1 MINSV
6 NFILSAFTII
16 AQIMAVFLIVA
27 KVTKNNLILNFVNKR
42 VSELSLL
49 VVLGGVIGS
58 LFYSQ
63 IAGYIPCELCW
74 WGRIFLYPQIVI
86 LSIAL
91 IKKDIAV
98 TKYIKALSIIGL
110 IITGYHSLLQMGLVP
125 SIICGATSISCTQ
138 RYFINFGYVTLPLM
152 GFTAFLLLT
161 ILNWK
166 NKDNR

>member
-1 MINSV
+1 MINSA
-6 NFILSAFTII
+6 NFILSAFTVI
-16 AQIMAVFLIVA
+16 AQIAVVFLVIA
-27 KVTKNNLILNFVNKR
+27 KITKNNSVLNFVNKR

-58 LFYSQ
+58 LFYSE

-74 WGRIFLYPQIVI
+74 WGRIFLYPQLII
-86 LSIAL
+86 LSVAL

-98 TKYIKALSIIGL
+98 TKYIKALSIAGL

-125 SIICGATSISCTQ
+125 SIICGATSVSCAQ

-166 NKDNR
+166 SRNN

>member
-16 AQIMAVFLIVA
+16 AQIAVLFLVIA
-27 KVTKNNLILNFVNKR
+27 KITKNNFVLNFVSKR

-63 IAGYIPCELCW
+63 VAGYVPCELCW

-91 IKKDIAV
+91 IKKDLTV
-98 TKYIKALSIIGL
+98 TKYIKALSIAGL

-125 SIICGATSISCTQ
+125 SVICGATSISCAQ
-138 RYFINFGYVTLPLM
+138 RYFITFGYITLPMM

-166 NKDNR
+166 KND